1 MTDQVAL
8 ASDTGSLAV
17 EARASFNPRSAMI
30 VPMAPTARAAR
41 VFGATNARA
50 HDAAPLPLW
59 NAHHTGANLALR
71 RNGSFTS
78 TLPSGSRK

>member
-1 MTDQVAL
+1 
-8 ASDTGSLAV
+8 
-17 EARASFNPRSAMI
+17 MI

-59 NAHHTGANLALR
+59 NAHLTGANLSVAAQRQLYVD
-71 RNGSFTS
+71 FTVRFAQGAGVAAQFGERVKS
-78 TLPSGSRK
+78 TLSGP